1 MNNIAEQRYY
11 FDTNALLKYYNPL
24 LKHFQEEQGI
34 LRIRRLVANSDFPIL
49 ISPITSLELVGK
61 VTTFFRQKSI
71 QRKTL
76 RTIITHLRKDIGI
89 NPTSRPFEMVEL
101 PDNVFPLAETILLEH
116 AKFAIGSNDALH
128 LAIVQKLPLYQPIMV
143 TSDKSL
149 QRVCESIQMPF
160 YDPEISIDT

>member
-101 PDNVFPLAETILLEH
+101 PDNVFPLAETI
-116 AKFAIGSNDALH
+116 
-128 LAIVQKLPLYQPIMV
+128 
-143 TSDKSL
+143 
-149 QRVCESIQMPF
+149 
-160 YDPEISIDT
+160 